1 MEMKDLLGTI
11 EEGESMT
18 AETIIKMRTVFSDLP
33 IQVTCDNLIVVVDN
47 SLQQIVQWDDDNE
60 VLTVLKINTV
70 NPGIQDTYPFELLC
84 TNYDHIQYMELLL
97 PQNKAME
104 WVNNNK
110 AMLEKETLNDEN
122 YYEIAKEFISK
133 YNKPRRLY

>member
-1 MEMKDLLGTI
+1 M
-11 EEGESMT
+11 
-18 AETIIKMRTVFSDLP
+18 
-33 IQVTCDNLIVVVDN
+33 IVVVDN
-47 SLQQIVQWDDDNE
+47 SLQQVVLWDDDNE
-60 VLTVLKINTV
+60 KMTVLKVNTA
-70 NPGIQDTYPFELLC
+70 NPGIQDTYPFEILC
-84 TNYDHIQYMELLL
+84 TEYEHIQYMELLL

-110 AMLEKETLNDEN
+110 DLLLKETLNGQN